1 MAIAFVNGT
10 NRTSAGSGSGPNF
23 PMPAFNCSAGNFL
36 FLAVGYDRDDVGAGA
51 QPTAISDTAG
61 NTYTRLGGQ
70 TYASTN
76 QGTINWYYAKNTL
89 AHASNV
95 ITINITGFTNSISW
109 HEAAVTQWSGV
120 DTVDPII
127 QHLDHQLASA
137 TYSSPSI
144 TTSEE
149 CVFIASAGWWGDT
162 LYTNS
167 TGYTNREVSA
177 NGDALQIDSL
187 ADADGG
193 TSFCTWNF
201 TGFFEES
208 SRRGGACTTAIRP
221 TGGGG
226 GIIVPERRQAFFFS

>member
-1 MAIAFVNGT
+1 VAIAFVNGS
-10 NRTSAGSGSGPNF
+10 NRTSAGSGSGNF
-23 PMPAFNCSAGNFL
+23 TIPAFNCSAGNFL
-36 FLAVGYDRDDVGAGA
+36 FVAIGYDKQNGTTPLEPSSV
-51 QPTAISDTAG
+51 TDTAG
-61 NTYTRLGGQ
+61 NTYTRLGGRS
-70 TYASTN
+70 YASGTPGP
-76 QGTINWYYAKNTL
+76 GTINWYYAKNTL
-89 AHASNV
+89 AHATNV
-95 ITINITGFTNSISW
+95 ITFNLAAAGDWIEG
-109 HEAAVTQWSGV
+109 AVTQWSGV

-127 QHLDHQLASA
+127 QHLDDVFTSG

-201 TGFFEES
+201 TGFYEDAAK
-208 SRRGGACTTAIRP
+208 RGGACTTAIRVA
-221 TGGGG
+221 GGGG
-226 GIIVPERRQAFFFS
+226 VIIPERRQAFFFS

>member
-1 MAIAFVNGT
+1 MAIAYVNGS
-10 NRTSAGSGSGPNF
+10 NRTSPYTGSASF
-23 PMPAFNCSAGNFL
+23 TIPAFNCSAGNFL
-36 FLAVGYDRDDVGAGA
+36 FVAIGWDKNNGTTPL
-51 QPTAISDTAG
+51 QPTSVTDTAG
-61 NTYTRLGGQ
+61 NSYTRLGGRS
-70 TYASTN
+70 YAS
-76 QGTINWYYAKNTL
+76 GTPGPGTTNWYYAKNTL
-89 AHASNV
+89 AHATNV
-95 ITINITGFTNSISW
+95 ITIGNSTAIDW
-109 HEAAVTQWSGV
+109 GEAAVTQWSGV
-120 DTVDPII
+120 DTTDPII
-127 QHLDHQLASA
+127 DYLDNVFTSA

-201 TGFFEES
+201 TGFFEDS
-208 SRRGGACTTAIRP
+208 AKRGACCTMAIRP

-226 GIIVPERRQAFFFS
+226 SPTVYQYRQGIIFA